1 MKFAVTGGAGFIG
14 SHLVDLLVLEGHEVV
29 VIDNLSTSS
38 LENIAI
44 HIDGGRVEFINS
56 DISQKADWCDQVFNA
71 DIVFHLAGLAA
82 IVPSIENP
90 ESYFASNVTGTLNV
104 LQSMSR
110 DSKIVYAAS
119 SSCYGIPS
127 NYPTAESEPLQPMYP
142 YALTKMMGEQLVLHW
157 NKVFG
162 IRATSLRLFNVY
174 GLRARCDNS
183 YGAMFGV
190 FLAQLVANL
199 PLTIVG
205 DGSQTRDFVYV
216 TDVAK
221 CFYLAA
227 ITSTNSTVMNVGSG
241 FPVSV
246 NEICSLLGGTP
257 SYIPKRPGEPDI
269 THADITLA
277 SRELGWSPEVP
288 IERGVEIM
296 KKNIDLWINA
306 PQWTP
311 ESISKATDSWF
322 KFLSD

>member
-119 SSCYGIPS
+119 SSCYGIP
-127 NYPTAESEPLQPMYP
+127 LLP
-142 YALTKMMGEQLVLHW
+142 YGRK
-157 NKVFG
+157 
-162 IRATSLRLFNVY
+162 
-174 GLRARCDNS
+174 
-183 YGAMFGV
+183 
-190 FLAQLVANL
+190 
-199 PLTIVG
+199 
-205 DGSQTRDFVYV
+205 
-216 TDVAK
+216 
-221 CFYLAA
+221 
-227 ITSTNSTVMNVGSG
+227 
-241 FPVSV
+241 
-246 NEICSLLGGTP
+246 
-257 SYIPKRPGEPDI
+257 
-269 THADITLA
+269 
-277 SRELGWSPEVP
+277 
-288 IERGVEIM
+288 
-296 KKNIDLWINA
+296 
-306 PQWTP
+306 
-311 ESISKATDSWF
+311 
-322 KFLSD
+322 